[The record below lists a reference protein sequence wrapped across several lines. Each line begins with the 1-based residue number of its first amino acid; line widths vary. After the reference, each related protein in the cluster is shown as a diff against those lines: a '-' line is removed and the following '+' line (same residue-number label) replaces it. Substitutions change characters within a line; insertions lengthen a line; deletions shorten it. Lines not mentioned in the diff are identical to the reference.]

1 MVRVLADGVGP
12 GQLRGAGPEAGLRP
26 APILLLLLVVAGA
39 VVQLVVGRVT
49 EADAGVC
56 HGAVKIFDARKNI

>member
-1 MVRVLADGVGP
+1 MIRVLADRVGP
-12 GQLRGAGPEAGLRP
+12 GQLRGPGPETRLRP
-26 APILLLLLVVAGA
+26 APILLLLLVAGA
-39 VVQLVVGRVT
+39 VVELVVGRVT

>member
-26 APILLLLLVVAGA
+26 APILLLLLVAGA